1 MSREN
6 WSREL
11 IKKRRESS
19 YFQNIFQELKVED
32 RSPSWTCSFLT
43 AHDVGTVKLATEW
56 IRSPLVIFNKI
67 IRIEVW
73 TFENMFEMVLE
84 IKCWMINES
93 NESNKLNMYFWGWMQ
108 ENVRWK
114 ICYGTNFIQHHPIWF
129 FASFMKCWMK
139 SVHLNGSNIL
149 SNIANFTC

>member
-108 ENVRWK
+108 EMLDEKFAMEQISSNTIQYDFFLLLWNVGWNRC
-114 ICYGTNFIQHHPIWF
+114 I
-129 FASFMKCWMK
+129 
-139 SVHLNGSNIL
+139 
-149 SNIANFTC
+149 